1 MTATNESVKVTYK
14 NGVCILTLNKPEV
27 RNALLTD
34 MRVEL
39 TSHIKRIQND
49 EETKAI
55 IITGEGAV
63 FSAGG
68 DLKSLQD
75 VRTVD
80 GRKRVKAGHELILSM
95 LGLEKPIIAAVN
107 GPAIGAGFS
116 LALACDIIISTDT
129 ATFTQS
135 FSKVGVI
142 PDLGSTFF
150 LSQLV
155 GPYLAKRLM
164 LTGETISAQKAYD
177 LQIVSE
183 LFNSE
188 QLLDEAHSLG
198 QKLASGP
205 SIANGLTKLLVNRSV
220 YHNFQEVL
228 ELEAFSQG
236 ICFGTNDFQEGV
248 ASFFEKRSPVFTGK

>member
-1 MTATNESVKVTYK
+1 MNTINESVKVSHK
-14 NGVCILTLNKPEV
+14 NGICLLTLNKPEV
-27 RNALLTD
+27 RNALVTE
-34 MRVEL
+34 MRIEL
-39 TSHIKRIQND
+39 TSHIKRLQND
-49 EETKAI
+49 AETKVM
-55 IITGEGAV
+55 IITGEGSV

-80 GRKRVKAGHELILSM
+80 GRRRVKAGHELILSM

-116 LALACDIIISTDT
+116 LALACDIIVSSDT

-155 GPYLAKRLM
+155 GPYLAKKLM
-164 LTGETISAQKAYD
+164 FLGETISAQKAYE

-183 LFNSE
+183 LASSE
-188 QLLDEAHSLG
+188 LVLDEAYSLG
-198 QKLASGP
+198 RKLASGP

-220 YHNFQEVL
+220 YPNLQEVL

-236 ICFGTNDFQEGV
+236 ICFGTEDFQEGV
-248 ASFFEKRSPVFTGK
+248 QSFFEKRSPVFTGK